1 MGSHQEEMQCLTSNS
16 GDNMNSTR
24 VDKSMDSATPKNSN
38 KVFGSIRNSA
48 ICFVAVVQ

>member
-1 MGSHQEEMQCLTSNS
+1 MGPRQEEMQCLTSNS
-16 GDNMNSTR
+16 GENVNITR
-24 VDKSMDSATPKNSN
+24 ADKSVDSATPENAN